1 MTLLPKLKT
10 GWKKLDDILDLLRL
24 RVNER
29 SVSNGAGIDMQSGV
43 NGCVLSLA
51 VATAQ
56 DPTANPSTGGSGGS
70 GGGAGTPTDL
80 SALSA
85 RVAALEAILASSGW
99 MSVDVM
105 SASCVRSTIN
115 VLTKP

>member
-1 MTLLPKLKT
+1 MTLLPNLKS
-10 GWKKLDDILDLLRL
+10 GWKKLDDILDLIRI

-51 VATAQ
+51 VATVQ
-56 DPTANPSTGGSGGS
+56 DPTANPSPGGGS
-70 GGGAGTPTDL
+70 GGGGGGTTDL
-80 SALSA
+80 SALTA
-85 RVAALEAILASSGW
+85 RIAALEAILNTSGW

-105 SASCVRSTIN
+105 SASCVRTTIN